1 MDRTLSKVQKLKI
14 TKKCSSSGS
23 PTLISSSPSSLIE
36 SPSPSRQDSKFIY
49 SENST
54 IDTDDKEKSDT
65 ALKPGH
71 QSCTRENDNYRNTGK
86 DLNVKT

>member
-36 SPSPSRQDSKFIY
+36 IPSPSRQDSKFTY
-49 SENST
+49 ENENST
-54 IDTDDKEKSDT
+54 IDDREKSDT

-71 QSCTRENDNYRNTGK
+71 QPCTRENDNYRNTGK
-86 DLNVKT
+86 DLNVKK